1 MSKISTSLEQLRDQP
16 DDELKQALVST
27 RDELFR
33 LHLGQHTNQVTS
45 SALLKSKRR
54 DIARMLT
61 ILNGR
66 KAGLEAQQQKTA
78 TEAPATEEAPAKKT
92 KKTTKTTKKAK
103 S

>member
-1 MSKISTSLEQLRDQP
+1 MSKSAQALEAFRDQP
-16 DDELKQALVST
+16 DDELRELLVRT

-45 SALLKSKRR
+45 TAQLQTKRR

-66 KAGLEAQQQKTA
+66 KHGFEAQAQKTA
-78 TEAPATEEAPAKKT
+78 S
-92 KKTTKTTKKAK
+92 KA
-103 S
+103 